1 NVVTPDADR
10 LYATIDEFL
19 YNPNFG
25 TSARNPWLLAPA
37 APPRDTTREML
48 EMGKFFLTA
57 NSKAPEQNLFN
68 LPRISIWPEQV
79 AEARRTAFD
88 KLIAFCSTV
97 GPKTDT
103 TKSLPFYFTRQNGD
117 SSTADLSPRNMA
129 LMNYLVGLT
138 GRSVPGW
145 DTTGAAAKT
154 FAAKYANGD
163 RAQILTEIFDYI
175 RCTNLADRS
184 DPAVQSSYTQSLA
197 TGPSTYFKSNPALGQ
212 STLGQVVPIEMS
224 LDGYN
229 TRGMGRILTISELA
243 LVMIS
248 RNPGLPSPIKLQA
261 VLIPKYFSPMA
272 GFCTL
277 ANNVRLTFEDINITV
292 NGKAVFKDFSKST
305 YSQQPTIYDV
315 GRVGRP
321 RSSESKVG
329 GTLGWNMLF
338 EPIDGQNPMASPAN
352 SVLPNAE
359 LEVGSDPN
367 ALLTIGGTVTVKI
380 SGPAQD
386 TPTNSTNEPVI
397 QTFKFK
403 FPDQQVP
410 IPLPSSVA
418 PYRYF
423 TRLGDGTGSNIKEPN
438 ATSRH
443 GAGQNRGCVYD
454 EDTIRS
460 LAAVGNPSGGPY
472 GVQGDLRLVA
482 ASKLIADNYFA
493 PYNQTAYSDSTRR
506 NKDTH
511 GLRLGWPWAGSDR
524 GSAYG
529 NLVAGMTGYDP
540 AGAPAKQ
547 SPDLPAGLSGVV
559 NYLGLP
565 GDWDTGPFIIRDG
578 PLCNKADEGTMPHK
592 SDGVGNINSATPY
605 IGDDYIHQDIAL
617 QSTTFFSP
625 NRQIPSAV
633 MLGSLPTGVMQKRPW
648 QTLLFRPAKSYLPG
662 GTSHPG
668 SAAWGP
674 PDHLLLDLFW
684 MPVVEPY
691 AISEPFA
698 TSGKINLN
706 QQIAPFTN
714 IKRDTGL
721 RAVMKSVKISALNPQ
736 QPDVNGNPYIAS
748 YKNMSTTG
756 QNAAAG
762 AAGYGVINRRNID
775 LNNTLK
781 QISDRL
787 DNKNKPFVSASEI
800 CDIPLIPQDLD
811 ESVVTGLTKPLKPH
825 VKAGFTPTTKL
836 ADFDGLLSTF
846 WSLHKLTGDN
856 ALEKPY
862 ACIYPRLTTR
872 SNSYTVHVR
881 VQTLAPTARSSSSA
895 YTLKSGQIQPTGEFR
910 GSFVIERYL
919 DANTASLVDGSG
931 NPATMPASGDT

>member
-1 NVVTPDADR
+1 VVARVAFWTDDETAKVNINTASEGTYWDTPVANSQPGIDADLAASNYNSNNDAVFEWDLADRQGAQKEYQRYPGHPATTCLSTIFGRQLLNKVGAGVNKRALMAEEIFKLVPRVTGAEYSASDLLYNSGSVRDFSSKAGTVRAGGGGTTGDLSVNVVTPDADR

-493 PYNQTAYSDSTRR
+493 PY
-506 NKDTH
+506 
-511 GLRLGWPWAGSDR
+511 
-524 GSAYG
+524 
-529 NLVAGMTGYDP
+529 
-540 AGAPAKQ
+540 
-547 SPDLPAGLSGVV
+547 
-559 NYLGLP
+559 
-565 GDWDTGPFIIRDG
+565 
-578 PLCNKADEGTMPHK
+578 
-592 SDGVGNINSATPY
+592 
-605 IGDDYIHQDIAL
+605 
-617 QSTTFFSP
+617 
-625 NRQIPSAV
+625 
-633 MLGSLPTGVMQKRPW
+633 
-648 QTLLFRPAKSYLPG
+648 
-662 GTSHPG
+662 
-668 SAAWGP
+668 
-674 PDHLLLDLFW
+674 
-684 MPVVEPY
+684 
-691 AISEPFA
+691 
-698 TSGKINLN
+698 
-706 QQIAPFTN
+706 
-714 IKRDTGL
+714 
-721 RAVMKSVKISALNPQ
+721 
-736 QPDVNGNPYIAS
+736 
-748 YKNMSTTG
+748 
-756 QNAAAG
+756 
-762 AAGYGVINRRNID
+762 
-775 LNNTLK
+775 
-781 QISDRL
+781 
-787 DNKNKPFVSASEI
+787 
-800 CDIPLIPQDLD
+800 
-811 ESVVTGLTKPLKPH
+811 
-825 VKAGFTPTTKL
+825 
-836 ADFDGLLSTF
+836 
-846 WSLHKLTGDN
+846 
-856 ALEKPY
+856 
-862 ACIYPRLTTR
+862 
-872 SNSYTVHVR
+872 
-881 VQTLAPTARSSSSA
+881 
-895 YTLKSGQIQPTGEFR
+895 
-910 GSFVIERYL
+910 
-919 DANTASLVDGSG
+919 
-931 NPATMPASGDT
+931 